1 MDRARPRRWTELDH
15 PRWIEPGRRGG
26 QSSALRGG
34 QSSALRGGQ
43 SSTLRGGQ
51 SSALWG
57 GQSSALRGGQNLASG
72 VDRAWLLGWT
82 EPGLRGGQSLASG
95 VDRTRPPTNTMVSE
109 FAPCSFLFFC
119 QLSVN
124 EAGGFSA
131 DADVHLNSE
140 VYGKRVGARCQE
152 PRRCGPCN
160 AALSPGPRPS
170 ARGHVHH
177 PQRVLGR
184 RAFSRSACDGFSH
197 VVLLFVPC

>member
-1 MDRARPRRWTELDH
+1 MDRSRP
-15 PRWIEPGRRGG
+15 
-26 QSSALRGG
+26 
-34 QSSALRGGQ
+34 
-43 SSTLRGGQ
+43 
-51 SSALWG
+51 
-57 GQSSALRGGQNLASG
+57 SG
-72 VDRAWLLGWT
+72 VDRAWPPGWT
-82 EPGLRGGQSLASG
+82 EPGLRGGQSSASG
-95 VDRTRPPTNTMVSE
+95 VDRTRPPTNAMVSE

>member
-1 MDRARPRRWTELDH
+1 MLFRSDRSRPSGVDRAWPPGWTE
-15 PRWIEPGRRGG
+15 PG
-26 QSSALRGG
+26 LRGG
-34 QSSALRGGQ
+34 QSSASGVDRAWPPRRTEPGLRGGQ
-43 SSTLRGGQ
+43 SSTLRSGQ
-51 SSALWG
+51 S
-57 GQSSALRGGQNLASG
+57 LASG

-82 EPGLRGGQSLASG
+82 EPGLRGGQSSASG
-95 VDRTRPPTNTMVSE
+95 VDRTQPPTNAMVSE

-131 DADVHLNSE
+131 GADVHLNSE

-170 ARGHVHH
+170 ARSHVHH